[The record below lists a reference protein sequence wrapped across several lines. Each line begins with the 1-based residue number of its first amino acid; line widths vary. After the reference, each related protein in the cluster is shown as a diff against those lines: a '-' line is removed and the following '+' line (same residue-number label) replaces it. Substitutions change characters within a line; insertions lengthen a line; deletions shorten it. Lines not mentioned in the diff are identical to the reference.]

1 MKNTIIIFFLFLSF
15 CLYSANDTI
24 RVMQYNLLNYG
35 NYTSYC
41 TASNNNIDDKDES
54 LISIINY
61 AQPDIFSVNE
71 ISENPYY
78 QQHLLDVVL
87 NINGISYYQKAE
99 GTNIAGSTIVN
110 MLYYNSDKLG
120 LSFQDVIETDIRDI
134 NLYRLFYKPQN
145 GCPISDTIFLNCIT
159 AHLKSGNTS
168 SSRVQRANM
177 TLAVMNYINNQGLI
191 GNTIFMG
198 DFNIYSST
206 EDAYKNLTENFS
218 TDIRFF
224 DPINT
229 PGNWHS
235 SPSYAFVHTQS
246 THSTSNGCCASG
258 GMDDRFDF
266 ILLSERII
274 NFQENIG
281 FISGTYTS
289 LGQDGLH
296 FDQSI
301 NYPQNNSAPEY
312 VIEAIYNMSDH
323 LPVYIDLL
331 IEPNEVPPHFEF
343 TGGNPAM
350 PIWTI
355 YLSGGTIDGE
365 NLQPSDEIAI
375 FDNDILVGVFV
386 LDEILS
392 PENQWDNN
400 LIAWSELTNGQGYSS
415 GNSYSIKCWD
425 ASEGIEVLNFE
436 IEFFN
441 PYGDAYSGNVFPEGD
456 GQYSISSLAFNS
468 LNSQTI
474 ILHAA
479 YQIISSN
486 LIPPYPDL
494 ISVLGNNLNSN
505 LDFVRNSDGLMLR
518 KIGPN
523 WVNGIGDWIT
533 TEAYLFRMNNS
544 DLLTIEGNNIDPQT
558 PIQLDEGYQFVSY
571 LPPNSLNALTAF
583 QTILNENLK
592 FIRNSSGNMIMKIGP
607 NWVNGI
613 GDANPTEGYLIR
625 MNQGDVVVYPQTK

>member
-1 MKNTIIIFFLFLSF
+1 MKTTIIILSLFLSL
-15 CLYSANDTI
+15 CLYADNDTL

-41 TASNNNIDDKDES
+41 TTGNNNIDDKDEY
-54 LISIINY
+54 LITIIDYVN
-61 AQPDIFSVNE
+61 PDVFSVNE
-71 ISENPYY
+71 ISENSYY
-78 QQHLLDVVL
+78 QQHLLDDIL
-87 NINGISYYQKAE
+87 NINGINYYQKAE
-99 GTNIAGSTIVN
+99 GTNIAGSPIVN
-110 MLYYNSDKLG
+110 MLYYNSNKLG

-145 GCPISDTIFLNCIT
+145 GYPISDTIFLNCIT

-168 SSRVQRANM
+168 SDRGQRANM
-177 TLAVMNYINNQGLI
+177 TLAVMNYINDQNLI

-198 DFNIYSST
+198 DLNVYYSD
-206 EDAYKNLTENFS
+206 EEAYQNLTENFS

-224 DPINT
+224 DPVNT

-235 SPSYAFVHTQS
+235 NPSYTFVHTQS
-246 THSTSNGCCASG
+246 THLTSNGCSAGG

-266 ILLSERII
+266 ILLSERIMS
-274 NFQENIG
+274 FQENIG
-281 FISGTYTS
+281 FVSGSYIS

-296 FDQSI
+296 LNQSI
-301 NYPQNNSAPEY
+301 NYPPNNSAPENI
-312 VIEAIYNMSDH
+312 IEAIYYISDH
-323 LPVYIDLL
+323 LPVYIDLF
-331 IEPNEVPPHFEF
+331 IEPHEITPHFEF

-365 NLQPSDEIAI
+365 DLQAGDEIAI
-375 FDNDILVGVFV
+375 FDNDILVGAFV

-392 PENQWDNN
+392 PENQWYNTLN
-400 LIAWSELTNGQGYSS
+400 AWSELTNGQGYTP
-415 GNSYSIKCWD
+415 GNLYSLKCWD
-425 ASEGIEVLNFE
+425 ASEEIEVSNFE

-441 PYGDAYSGNVFPEGD
+441 PYGDAYSGDVFPDGD
-456 GQYSISSLAFNS
+456 GQYSISSLTFNS
-468 LNSQTI
+468 VSSQTM
-474 ILHAA
+474 ILHSG

-486 LIPPYPDL
+486 LIPLYPDL
-494 ISVLGNNLNSN
+494 MYVLGNNLNSN
-505 LDFVRNSDGLMLR
+505 LDFVRNSEGLMLR

-558 PIQLDEGYQFVSY
+558 PIQLNEGYQFVSY
-571 LPPNSLNALTAF
+571 LPANSMNALTAF

-592 FIRNSSGNMIMKIGP
+592 FIRNSSGNMILKIGP

-613 GDANPTEGYLIR
+613 GDANPTEGYLIK
-625 MNQGDVVVYPQTK
+625 MNQGDVLIYPVVN

>member
-1 MKNTIIIFFLFLSF
+1 MKNKLIIFFIFLSF
-15 CLYSANDTI
+15 SLYSANDTL

-41 TASNNNIDDKDES
+41 TVGNNNIEDKDEN
-54 LISIINY
+54 LITIIDY
-61 AQPDIFSVNE
+61 VRPDIFSVNE
-71 ISENPYY
+71 INENSYY
-78 QQHLLDVVL
+78 HQHLLDAVL
-87 NINGISYYQKAE
+87 NINGINYYQKAQE
-99 GTNIAGSTIVN
+99 TNIAGSTIVN

-120 LSFQDVIETDIRDI
+120 LSSQDVIETDIRDI

-145 GCPISDTIFLNCIT
+145 AYPISDTIFLNCIT

-168 SSRVQRANM
+168 SSREQRANM
-177 TLAVMNYINNQGLI
+177 TLAVMNYISDNNFD
-191 GNTIFMG
+191 GNNIFMG
-198 DFNIYSST
+198 DLNVYYSS
-206 EDAYKNLTENFS
+206 EEAYQNLTENSPNEIKFY
-218 TDIRFF
+218 
-224 DPINT
+224 DPINA

-235 SPSYAFVHTQS
+235 NSSYSFVHTQS
-246 THSTSNGCCASG
+246 THLTSNGCSAGG

-266 ILLSERII
+266 ILLSEKMI

-296 FDQSI
+296 FNQSI
-301 NYPQNNSAPEY
+301 NDPQNNSAPEY

-331 IEPNEVPPHFEF
+331 IEPNEISPHFEF
-343 TGGNPAM
+343 AGGNPAM

-355 YLSGGTIDGE
+355 YLSEGTIDGE
-365 NLQPSDEIAI
+365 NLQADDEIAI
-375 FDNDILVGVFV
+375 FDNDILVGAFI

-400 LIAWSELTNGQGYSS
+400 LIAWSELTNGQGYSP
-415 GNSYSIKCWD
+415 GDSYSIKCWD
-425 ASEGIEVLNFE
+425 ASEVVEVSNFE

-468 LNSQTI
+468 VNTQTI
-474 ILHAA
+474 ILNSG

-486 LIPPYPDL
+486 LIPPNPDL
-494 ISVLGNNLNSN
+494 LYILENNLNSK
-505 LDFVRNSDGLMLR
+505 LDFVRNSNGLMLR

-533 TEAYLFRMNNS
+533 SEAYLFRMNDS

-558 PIQLDEGYQFVSY
+558 PIQLNEGYQFVAY
-571 LPPNSLNALTAF
+571 LPSNSMNALTAF

-592 FIRNSSGNMIMKIGP
+592 FIRNSSGNMILKIGP

-613 GDANPTEGYLIR
+613 GDAKPKEGYLIR
-625 MNQGDVVVYPQTK
+625 MNLDDVLVYPFNK